1 MPTQPSQATAEGMPI
16 DRAQRIKNTAEQLVK
31 QVKAGNVN
39 PAYDFTD
46 HNTIWQCMRLR
57 SGVKLTKE
65 EAYKAYTDALIND
78 LPADKPELPVQ
89 RVTRLAYELSDA
101 LDEYADGTMMAAIT
115 PRNCSTGCPVLFG
128 PISTHRS
135 MVTLQANN
143 TPPSYDP
150 LLEAIDA
157 YLAGL
162 DDFNKNAPE
171 LDWEAYADRSFEPPL
186 KILSRWTQP
195 AWTRQGALKALQIA
209 MDDAHGVYAS
219 EAAERMVKAAMGYLA
234 GIQNY
239 GAVTC
244 E

>member
-1 MPTQPSQATAEGMPI
+1 MNQKPKGPAEVGASP
-16 DRAQRIKNTAEQLVK
+16 DRGSNPAI
-31 QVKAGNVN
+31 GNVN
-39 PAYDFTD
+39 MNSN
-46 HNTIWQCMRLR
+46 NTQNA
-57 SGVKLTKE
+57 GGAT
-65 EAYKAYTDALIND
+65 
-78 LPADKPELPVQ
+78 ELPVQ

-128 PISTHRS
+128 PISSHRS

-143 TPPSYDP
+143 TQPSYDP

-186 KILSRWTQP
+186 KVLSKWTQP

-209 MDDAHGVYAS
+209 MDDAHGVYGS

-234 GIQNY
+234 GIENY
-239 GAVTC
+239 GAVQ
-244 E
+244 

>member
-1 MPTQPSQATAEGMPI
+1 MSSNSTQNAGGAT
-16 DRAQRIKNTAEQLVK
+16 
-31 QVKAGNVN
+31 
-39 PAYDFTD
+39 
-46 HNTIWQCMRLR
+46 
-57 SGVKLTKE
+57 
-65 EAYKAYTDALIND
+65 
-78 LPADKPELPVQ
+78 ELPVQ

-143 TPPSYDP
+143 TQPSYDP

-209 MDDAHGVYAS
+209 MDDAHGVYGS

-234 GIQNY
+234 GIENY
-239 GAVTC
+239 GAVA
-244 E
+244 

>member
-16 DRAQRIKNTAEQLVK
+16 DRAERIKNTAEQLVK

-39 PAYDFTD
+39 TEYDFAD

-57 SGVKLTKE
+57 SGERLTRE
-65 EAYKAYTDALIND
+65 EAVEAYLNAAISGRHI
-78 LPADKPELPVQ
+78 ERPVE
-89 RVTRLAYELSDA
+89 RVTRIAYELSDA

-143 TPPSYDP
+143 TQPSYDP

-186 KILSRWTQP
+186 KVLSRWTQP

-209 MDDAHGVYAS
+209 MDDAHGVYGS
-219 EAAERMVKAAMGYLA
+219 EAAERMVKAAIGYLA
-234 GIQNY
+234 GIENY

>member
-1 MPTQPSQATAEGMPI
+1 MNQKAKGPAVRQHLPSRIETSPDMKEFNMDTINTQNAGGAT
-16 DRAQRIKNTAEQLVK
+16 
-31 QVKAGNVN
+31 
-39 PAYDFTD
+39 
-46 HNTIWQCMRLR
+46 
-57 SGVKLTKE
+57 
-65 EAYKAYTDALIND
+65 
-78 LPADKPELPVQ
+78 ELPVQ

-143 TPPSYDP
+143 TQPSYDP

-186 KILSRWTQP
+186 KVLSKWTQP

-209 MDDAHGVYAS
+209 MDDAHGVYGS

-239 GAVTC
+239 GAVIC